1 MPTSITVKLRPGAD
15 KRLRRGHL
23 WVFSNEIAEV
33 LRPTATAKHDA
44 SDESD
49 VPSINRI
56 AVESQSSKGENPPSE
71 TGKHPSKSTSTDGV
85 NPGSVARLFDNR
97 NQFMGTGYYHPHSL
111 IAFRLVTSK
120 DIDLNQDFYTERI
133 KEAIDLRRQL
143 RPDAQAM
150 RVVHG
155 ESDGL
160 PGVLIDQIGQVV
172 SVQIVSAGAENHLDF
187 IVEACRMVLQP
198 EWIILRNDAGMRKLE
213 GLSEYVKVVHGGE
226 QVPVQTITEHGITYE
241 VDILQGQKTGFYVDQ
256 HENRLQF
263 RRFVKSGDRVLDAFC
278 NDGGFALHAA
288 VAGAD
293 SVKALDISQPALDRA
308 EINAQNNGLSEK
320 IHFERADLMKW
331 LPQQA
336 SQEPGSYDVVNLDP
350 PSFAKNRKTAAA
362 ALKGYQKLH
371 EAALRLLK
379 PGGFMATAT
388 CSHHIDTQRFIETVT
403 EAARRTGTRVTMV
416 WRGSQPSD
424 HPVLPAMP
432 ETEYL
437 RFFVFQVKS

>member
-1 MPTSITVKLRPGAD
+1 MTDPVTVKLRAGAD

-23 WVFSNEIAEV
+23 WVFSNEIASVEPGTV
-33 LRPTATAKHDA
+33 PHADDA
-44 SDESD
+44 SELTEKDLRSA
-49 VPSINRI
+49 I
-56 AVESQSSKGENPPSE
+56 A
-71 TGKHPSKSTSTDGV
+71 
-85 NPGSVARLFDNR
+85 PGSVARLIDQR
-97 NQFMGTGYYHPHSL
+97 GQYIGTGYYHPHSL
-111 IAFRLVTSK
+111 IAFRLVTSREV
-120 DIDLNQDFYTERI
+120 DLGQDFYTVRI
-133 KEAIDLRRQL
+133 SEAAALRRQL
-143 RPDAQAM
+143 RPGAQAM

-160 PGVLIDQIGQVV
+160 PGLLIDQIGAVV
-172 SVQIVSAGAENHLDF
+172 SIQVVSAGAENHLDF
-187 IVEACRMVLQP
+187 IVNACKEVLQP
-198 EWIILRNDAGMRKLE
+198 GWIILRNDAGLRKLE
-213 GLSEYVKVVHGGE
+213 GLPEYVKIVHGSDE
-226 QVPVQTITEHGITYE
+226 VPVQTITEHGITYE
-241 VDILQGQKTGFYVDQ
+241 VDILEGQKTGFYVDQ

-288 VAGAD
+288 SAGAQ
-293 SVKALDISQPALDRA
+293 SVTALDISQPALDRA
-308 EINAQNNGLSEK
+308 VINARNNGLADQ
-320 IHFERADLMKW
+320 IRFERADLMKW

-336 SQEPGSYDVVNLDP
+336 AVEPTSYDVVNLDP

-403 EAARRTGTRVTMV
+403 EAARRTGMRVTMV
-416 WRGSQPSD
+416 WRGSQPVD

>member
-1 MPTSITVKLRPGAD
+1 MRSDKATRESIV
-15 KRLRRGHL
+15 
-23 WVFSNEIAEV
+23 
-33 LRPTATAKHDA
+33 
-44 SDESD
+44 
-49 VPSINRI
+49 
-56 AVESQSSKGENPPSE
+56 
-71 TGKHPSKSTSTDGV
+71 
-85 NPGSVARLFDNR
+85 PGSVARLLDNR
-97 NQFMGTGYYHPHSL
+97 DQFMGTGYYHPHSL
-111 IAFRLVTSK
+111 IAFRMVTSK
-120 DIDLNQDFYTERI
+120 DANIDQDFYSARITE
-133 KEAIDLRRQL
+133 AANLRNQL
-143 RPDAQAM
+143 RPDAQAR

-160 PGVLIDQIGQVV
+160 PGVLIDQIGDVV
-172 SVQIVSAGAENHLDF
+172 SIQVVSAGAENHLDF
-187 IVEACRMVLQP
+187 IIDACKQVLKP
-198 EWIILRNDAGMRKLE
+198 GWIILRNDAGLRKLE
-213 GLSEYVKVVHGGE
+213 GLPEYVKVVHGTDE
-226 QVPVQTITEHGITYE
+226 VPVQSITEHGITYE

-263 RRFVKSGDRVLDAFC
+263 RKFVKPGDRVLDAFC

-288 VAGAD
+288 SVGAL
-293 SVKALDISQPALDRA
+293 SVTALDISQPALDRA
-308 EINAQNNGLSEK
+308 VINAQNNGFADQ

-331 LPQQA
+331 MPQQA
-336 SQEPGSYDVVNLDP
+336 STEPRSYDVVNLDP

-379 PGGFMATAT
+379 PGGFLATAT

-416 WRGSQPSD
+416 WRGSQPTD

-437 RFFVFQVKS
+437 RFFVFQLKS

>member
-1 MPTSITVKLRPGAD
+1 MSSILTVKLRPGAD

-33 LRPTATAKHDA
+33 DGDA
-44 SDESD
+44 E
-49 VPSINRI
+49 II
-56 AVESQSSKGENPPSE
+56 
-71 TGKHPSKSTSTDGV
+71 
-85 NPGSVARLFDNR
+85 PGAVARLLDYR
-97 NQFMGTGYYHPHSL
+97 GQFLGTGYYHPHSL
-111 IAFRLVTSK
+111 IAFRLVSTR
-120 DIDLNQDFYTERI
+120 DEDLNQDFYTNRI
-133 KEAIDLRRQL
+133 AAATNLRRHL
-143 RPDAQAM
+143 RPGAQAM

-160 PGVLIDQIGQVV
+160 PGVLIDQIGRVVSIQVV
-172 SVQIVSAGAENHLDF
+172 SAGGENHLDYL
-187 IVEACRMVLQP
+187 IEAAMAILQP
-198 EWIILRNDAGMRKLE
+198 DWIILRNDAGLRKLE
-213 GLSEYVKVVHGGE
+213 GLPEYVKIVHGSQE
-226 QVPVQTITEHGITYE
+226 VPVQSITEHGITYE

-288 VAGAD
+288 QAGAGN
-293 SVKALDISQPALDRA
+293 VLAVDISQPALDRA
-308 EINAQNNGLSEK
+308 VVNARNNNLSK
-320 IHFERADLMKW
+320 QIAFERADLMKW
-331 LPQQA
+331 LPQHATDQA
-336 SQEPGSYDVVNLDP
+336 GSYDVVNLDP
-350 PSFAKNRKTAAA
+350 PGFAKNRKTAAA

-379 PGGFMATAT
+379 PGGFLATAT
-388 CSHHIDTQRFIETVT
+388 CSHHIETQRFIETVT

-416 WRGSQPSD
+416 WRGSQPTD

-437 RFFVFQVKS
+437 RFFVFQVISF

>member
-1 MPTSITVKLRPGAD
+1 MTTTVTVTLRPGAD

-23 WVFSNEIAEV
+23 WVFSNEIASV
-33 LRPTATAKHDA
+33 SSYDSVPDA
-44 SDESD
+44 PKD
-49 VPSINRI
+49 VSGEPSSPAETSAQTN
-56 AVESQSSKGENPPSE
+56 AVTPVS
-71 TGKHPSKSTSTDGV
+71 
-85 NPGSVARLFDNR
+85 PGSVARLFDHR
-97 NQFMGTGYYHPHSL
+97 RQFMGVGYYHPHSL
-111 IAFRLVTSK
+111 IAFRLVSSV
-120 DIDLNQDFYTERI
+120 DVDLDQSFYTIRLT
-133 KEAIDLRRQL
+133 EAATLRRLL
-143 RPDAQAM
+143 RPDARAM

-160 PGVLIDQIGQVV
+160 PGVLIDQIGDVVSIQVV
-172 SVQIVSAGAENHLDF
+172 SAGGERHLDYL
-187 IVEACRMVLQP
+187 IQACRTVLNP
-198 EWIILRNDAGMRKLE
+198 GWIILRNDAGLRKLE
-213 GLSEYVKVVHGGE
+213 GLPEYVSVVHGSE
-226 QVPVQTITEHGITYE
+226 EVPVQSVTEHGITYE
-241 VDILQGQKTGFYVDQ
+241 IDILQGQKTGFYVDQ

-263 RRFVKSGDRVLDAFC
+263 RRFVKEGDRVLDAFC

-288 VAGAD
+288 DAGAM
-293 SVKALDISQPALDRA
+293 SVDALDISQPALDRA
-308 EINAQNNGLSEK
+308 VINTRNNGVADR
-320 IHFERADLMKW
+320 IQFQRADLMKW

-336 SQEPGSYDVVNLDP
+336 AQTPGIYDVVNLDP
-350 PSFAKNRKTAAA
+350 PGFAKNRKTAAA

-388 CSHHIDTQRFIETVT
+388 CSHHIETQRFLETVT

-437 RFFVFQVKS
+437 RFFVFQVKSI